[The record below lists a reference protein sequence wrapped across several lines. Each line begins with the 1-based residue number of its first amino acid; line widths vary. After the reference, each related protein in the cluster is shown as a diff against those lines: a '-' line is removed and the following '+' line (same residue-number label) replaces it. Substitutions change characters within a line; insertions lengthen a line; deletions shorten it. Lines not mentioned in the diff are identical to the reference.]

1 MPPSHCPGCGAEV
14 PPEAPQGLC
23 PRCLLAGVAQ
33 ATESAPTVRSP
44 DGPPSIEVVRGAFPQ
59 LDILECIGQG
69 GMGVVYKARQPKLER
84 LVALKLLPQRL
95 AGDAAFRERFTREG
109 RLLAR
114 LNHPS
119 IVTVYDFGEAGG
131 FFYLLMEYVD
141 GANLRQAMQAGR
153 FTPAQALAI
162 VPKICEALQFAH
174 GEGILHRDIKPEN
187 ILLDTKGRVKIADFG
202 IAKLMGERPSGG
214 TLTATGAAMGT
225 PQYMAP
231 EQLEHPQDVD
241 HRADIYS
248 LGVVFY
254 EMLTGELPL
263 GRFAPPSAKTPVDTR
278 VDDVVFRT
286 LEKERERRF
295 QSADAVKTEI
305 EGITSGGAT
314 PDTSLAGAA
323 ASSKATHPPIQSGDQ
338 APGVCPSP
346 GAGGRGPDLDARRL
360 EEPGRLT
367 ERGEPAP
374 LGGDAVSPLSIR
386 PEHRPLV
393 LMGLAVLLALLM
405 LRLLP
410 LPGLLIGTL
419 SGALRA
425 GIGPALWTALSIAAG
440 GCVVWLAWVNRR
452 RLLEPLGVAPAELE
466 ESETVSL
473 WASQRILGTMA
484 VAVLMA
490 LAAAVGSQV
499 VLLISALLGFAAH
512 FAWPTVL
519 ALAIGGLLAW
529 WLLRNETKWQPCPP
543 VAPKPWQPRVGILFL
558 VLAGVALLPSL
569 IAFEGGVR
577 YWQLDALLGVTG
589 VALLTRSRG
598 WRTAALCV
606 NTFLAVLGAAQ
617 IFAALL
623 LIARL
628 RSPVE
633 LSPLTASVGVGPAL
647 GLAVLQIL
655 AFVAGLVVLYRRDV
669 RLSFGLGEAARRSEP
684 VMAGGGAPVGRMCP
698 HAVWSVV
705 LVGLS
710 LLFAVLGLPLL
721 VLMARGLT
729 DSGPG
734 GVGKV
739 ALLLQA
745 GLGLLGVGSAIA
757 GTVMGIVSWR
767 RIGRSGGALRG
778 KALAVIGALT
788 WPVLAV
794 VLVPL
799 LAAFIGFFTVRVM
812 EPPRASVPI
821 VSVAGNVQSG
831 VVGNYRIPAGQ
842 AAVFEV
848 VTRDAARIVPLPG
861 FAVHA
866 LALSEG
872 EAEAELLLESAPPK
886 GNRVG
891 RGPRQLTLICG
902 GRSTAMADL
911 FLPDEASGLTQPSLV
926 GRDLGPDIETLDA
939 ALANAERQH
948 LMIRRQL
955 EPDSETIDWFQTSD
969 PGRSPVGLRVR
980 TCAHGLSEVRPGG
993 LDTVGTGTNWMSS
1006 AQAAGQPEGG

>member
-1 MPPSHCPGCGAEV
+1 MPPSHCPSCGAEV
-14 PPEAPQGLC
+14 PSEAPQGLC

-33 ATESAPTVRSP
+33 ATETAPTVRNS
-44 DGPPSIEVVRGAFPQ
+44 DGPPSIEVVRSSFPQ

-95 AGDAAFRERFTREG
+95 AADAAFRERFTREG
-109 RLLAR
+109 RVLAR
-114 LNHPS
+114 LNHPN

-141 GANLRQAMQAGR
+141 GANLRQAMRAGR

-162 VPKICEALQFAH
+162 VPKICEALQYAH

-187 ILLDTKGRVKIADFG
+187 ILLDTKGRLKIADFG

-214 TLTATGAAMGT
+214 TLTATGAAVGT

-263 GRFAPPSAKTPVDTR
+263 GRFAPPSAKTPVDAR

-286 LEKERERRF
+286 LEKEREKRF

-305 EGITSGGAT
+305 EDITSGGAA
-314 PDTSLAGAA
+314 PGAGLAGAG
-323 ASSKATHPPIQSGDQ
+323 ASSKAPQGPIQSGDQ
-338 APGVCPSP
+338 APGVCPRP
-346 GAGGRGPDLDARRL
+346 GP
-360 EEPGRLT
+360 
-367 ERGEPAP
+367 
-374 LGGDAVSPLSIR
+374 GGDAVSPLRIR

-393 LMGLAVLLALLM
+393 LMGLAVLLALLV

-419 SGALRA
+419 GGALRA
-425 GIGPALWTALSIAAG
+425 GIGPALWTTLSIAAG
-440 GCVVWLAWVNRR
+440 GCVVWLAWVSRR
-452 RLLEPLGVAPAELE
+452 RLLEPLGVAAAELD

-490 LAAAVGSQV
+490 LAAAVGFQV
-499 VLLISALLGFAAH
+499 ILLISALLGFAAH
-512 FAWPTVL
+512 FAWPTVF
-519 ALAIGGLLAW
+519 ALAVGGLLAW
-529 WLLRNETKWQPCPP
+529 WLVHNETNRQSCPP
-543 VAPKPWQPRVGILFL
+543 VAPKSWQRRVGILFL

-577 YWQLDALLGVTG
+577 YWQLDALLAVTG

-606 NTFLAVLGAAQ
+606 NAFLAVLGAAQ
-617 IFAALL
+617 IFAALV
-623 LIARL
+623 LIARSRAPL
-628 RSPVE
+628 E
-633 LSPLTASVGVGPAL
+633 LSPWMASMGVGPAL
-647 GLAVLQIL
+647 GLAALQVL
-655 AFVAGLVVLYRRDV
+655 AFAAGLVVLCRRDV

-684 VMAGGGAPVGRMCP
+684 VPAMAGSGAPVGRMCLQ
-698 HAVWSVV
+698 AVWSVV

-710 LLFAVLGLPLL
+710 LALAVLGLPL
-721 VLMARGLT
+721 VILMARGLT

-734 GVGKV
+734 GFGKV
-739 ALLLQA
+739 ALLLQG
-745 GLGLLGVGSAIA
+745 GLGLLGVGLAVA
-757 GTVMGIVSWR
+757 GTVLGIVSWR

-788 WPVLAV
+788 WPVLTV

-799 LAAFIGFFTVRVM
+799 LAAFIGFFTVRVI
-812 EPPRASVPI
+812 EPPRASVPVMSI
-821 VSVAGNVQSG
+821 AQLG
-831 VVGNYRIPAGQ
+831 VVWDYRIPAGQ

-848 VTRDAARIVPLPG
+848 VTQDSPEVVALPG

-866 LALSEG
+866 LAPSEA
-872 EAEAELLLESAPPK
+872 EMEAELRLQSESQDSNP
-886 GNRVG
+886 GR
-891 RGPRQLTLICG
+891 RGPWKITLSG
-902 GRSTAMADL
+902 GGQSAATINL
-911 FLPDEASGLTQPSLV
+911 FLPDGASGFTQP
-926 GRDLGPDIETLDA
+926 TL
-939 ALANAERQH
+939 
-948 LMIRRQL
+948 IRKQL
-955 EPDSETIDWFQTSD
+955 EPDSETIDWFQTRD
-969 PGRSPVGLRVR
+969 PGRCPVGVRVR
-980 TCAHGLSEVRPGG
+980 TCAHGLPEVRPGG
-993 LDTVGTGTNWMSS
+993 PDTVGAGTNWVRS
-1006 AQAAGQPEGG
+1006 AQAAVQPQGG